1 MRIFQMT
8 IFQSIGRSVMA
19 LLLVLGVLFFNVSE
33 CNFNASAIAQNQ
45 PMITVVDAKPIL
57 QPVNR
62 QFRLPSLLPTQIPL
76 YGDSQLEA
84 TVSSSSQTEYFVRLH
99 NKGCNASACSY
110 GSLRAVRL
118 SADSPSLDRLI
129 QQYQADSTRAERR
142 SPDSAGE
149 VSLKGDRT
157 GYFFPWYGTGNV
169 NEAFI
174 LYEQDGIRYT
184 FGIKGGSK
192 ENVLTL
198 TNSAL

>member
-1 MRIFQMT
+1 MT
-8 IFQSIGRSVMA
+8 YSLVPKSIISS
-19 LLLVLGVLFFNVSE
+19 LVLICFSFLLFLTPA
-33 CNFNASAIAQNQ
+33 CAQPQNQ
-45 PMITVVDAKPIL
+45 PSIIDVKPIL
-57 QPVNR
+57 QSVNR

-76 YGDSQLEA
+76 YGNSQLEA
-84 TVSSSSQTEYFVRLH
+84 TVSSSSETEYFVQIH
-99 NKGCNASACSY
+99 NQGCNAGACSY
-110 GSLRAVRL
+110 GSLSATRL
-118 SADSPSLDRLI
+118 SADTPSLDSLI
-129 QQYQADSTRAERR
+129 QQYQTDSARAERR
-142 SPDSAGE
+142 SRDSAGE

-198 TNSAL
+198 TNSAF